1 MMKKIVAFI
10 TLILLLVCNA
20 VYAADIPAPSSA
32 FYVNDTANVISEQ
45 TEKIIIDK
53 NAALYEKTG
62 AQIVVVTVEY
72 TDTASIA
79 DYAYEL
85 FNEYGIGSSGKNNG
99 LLLLLS
105 IGDDDYYALQGSG
118 LERTL
123 SSGTLSYLL
132 YEYLEPYFAQQEY
145 DAGVLSVFNAFY
157 DEMLAIYDTTIDYEE
172 PIPDEYEYYYPEE
185 YYYNP
190 EPTITIF
197 DVFRTFFTIV
207 VIIAVLSSI
216 FGARKSTRSSS
227 SYTRSN
233 TSSIWPIIG
242 AINLMNM
249 GKNIS
254 NSVRSNT
261 TSFNNNHN
269 TINRSSSS
277 FRGSSSFGGG
287 SSFGGRSGG
296 FHSGGGGMSRGG
308 GAGRGGR

>member
-1 MMKKIVAFI
+1 
-10 TLILLLVCNA
+10 
-20 VYAADIPAPSSA
+20 
-32 FYVNDTANVISEQ
+32 
-45 TEKIIIDK
+45 
-53 NAALYEKTG
+53 
-62 AQIVVVTVEY
+62 
-72 TDTASIA
+72 
-79 DYAYEL
+79 
-85 FNEYGIGSSGKNNG
+85 
-99 LLLLLS
+99 
-105 IGDDDYYALQGSG
+105 
-118 LERTL
+118 
-123 SSGTLSYLL
+123 
-132 YEYLEPYFAQQEY
+132 
-145 DAGVLSVFNAFY
+145 
-157 DEMLAIYDTTIDYEE
+157 
-172 PIPDEYEYYYPEE
+172 
-185 YYYNP
+185 
-190 EPTITIF
+190 
-197 DVFRTFFTIV
+197 
-207 VIIAVLSSI
+207 IIAVLSSI